1 MFSKQQ
7 PLNPYFFAMK
17 TKLIVRLLVLALAFS
32 PAVTF
37 TSCKSKKKIAAEQA
51 AAQRKKDIAALKNQ
65 LTALLNNDDLTAD
78 EMQNRL
84 NGLRDKAARLND
96 PSLSSLVKQ
105 VEAKIEARRKAEK
118 EAAEAAA
125 AEAAETEAVNQKKT
139 MTLQEHMTHIKGAA
153 SGADADARINEALK
167 IFASDDTPV
176 LIIVYKK
183 GDTVDY
189 DEPTTA
195 RKYLERLKDVK
206 VAPDPVF
213 KATYNDAGKITK
225 LKLIKKSAQK

>member
-1 MFSKQQ
+1 
-7 PLNPYFFAMK
+7 MK

-51 AAQRKKDIAALKNQ
+51 AAQRKKDVAALKNQ

-78 EMQNRL
+78 EMQKRL

-105 VEAKIEARRKAEK
+105 VEAKIAARRKAEK

-153 SGADADARINEALK
+153 SDADADARINEALK

-206 VAPDPVF
+206 VAPDPVY